1 MPILIQEL
9 IASDS
14 ISQAVD
20 KINFN
25 FDQILLNG
33 GGPIGPPGP
42 LGPPGPIGGRG
53 ERGSLWFE
61 DTSSAPGTDPNALTF
76 TGLVAGDNY
85 LQSNGDVWTWSG
97 LTWSLTSVNL
107 LGPQGPGG
115 SSGAWLK
122 FGSDIGVSNINRN
135 AIYPEPFGQ
144 ANGANNANEGISTVV
159 IGAVVSSTPPASNP
173 ITPTNALINDVLAA
187 QIDSGIVAAMIHQK
201 TSGAR
206 AIMFHGGVDALDY
219 YEQSIIANLA
229 NMSLET
235 DDTMSINVPKRLIDP
250 QSSLIGFSLNTDAS
264 GQLFRSGRDITF
276 NTGLDTTLY
285 NLTSV
290 PDSSNFNVNA
300 KQIPGLDFPE
310 INLDQYDSSNINQAK
325 IQIGGTIT
333 SSEPTR
339 STVNTGKIVADAGF
353 TYIYGRNL
361 IRMRGA
367 QIDVF
372 ADNAVSITAPSAI
385 TLTAPSI
392 NNVGNVFITGTLYV
406 DLSAAVNGNLQTNS
420 NLQVGLN
427 TNLLGALNVNGLST
441 FNGEVV
447 LNNVNPGTGDVLVRN
462 NSTNKV
468 ELLVGAT
475 PIPLGGIIMWS
486 GSTPPTGW
494 AVCDGSISNGVQT
507 PDLRGRFVVG
517 ASTNDWNDIRLNKPN
532 YNSFTLAPGFLSAST
547 PNNLTQ
553 FFPATSGYPYYA
565 INGPFPAITGVARTF
580 YRWDGV
586 GGFGINLPVSSN
598 NPPSRYFWTET
609 KVISGQWKTFL
620 RSASSTNYNND
631 LIGYSPASDP
641 FTAIYAGRLPV
652 TTDKL
657 VAPAI
662 YVTTPSG
669 GGGQWF
675 FAWHATSRSYRIY
688 YSLSTITNFSTPPN
702 WDPNIQVNTQICF
715 LDRSVGVGNINNNG
729 FGFWGTSI
737 NDRIAGARFGDAKT
751 GPGWG
756 TWAWDNSGYVNGIRL
771 DFPTSLI
778 QWDTQKRKFNVN
790 EYGGGRQYKIS
801 EAQLP
806 SHKHN
811 GLGERAGGNWPDS
824 ILGGVSQE
832 GVGSGVLG
840 SNGGMDPDNA
850 MFGTTYSGSNNF
862 IEDST
867 PYYAL
872 AYIMYVGT

>member
-33 GGPIGPPGP
+33 GGPPGSPGP

-61 DTSSAPGTDPNALTF
+61 DTSGAPGTNPNALTF
-76 TGLVAGDNY
+76 TGLVVGDNY

-107 LGPQGPGG
+107 LGPQGPAG

-173 ITPTNALINDVLAA
+173 INPTNALINNVLAA

-206 AIMFHGGVDALDY
+206 AIMFHGGLDALDY
-219 YEQSIIANLA
+219 YEQSTIANLV

-310 INLDQYDSSNINQAK
+310 INLNQYDSSNINQARV
-325 IQIGGTIT
+325 QIGGIVTG
-333 SSEPTR
+333 SEPTR
-339 STVNTGKIVADAGF
+339 STTNSGKIVADAGF

-361 IRMRGA
+361 LRMRGN
-367 QIDVF
+367 QIDLF
-372 ADNAVSITAPSAI
+372 ADTGVSITAPVGI
-385 TLTAPSI
+385 TLAAPNI
-392 NNVGNVFITGTLYV
+392 ANVGNVNISGTLFV
-406 DLSAAVNGNLQTNS
+406 GLTGLIQGNLQTNA

-427 TNLLGALNVNGLST
+427 SNLLGALNVNGLST

-447 LNNVNPGTGDVLVRN
+447 LNNINPGSGEVLVRN
-462 NSTNKV
+462 TSTNKV
-468 ELLVGAT
+468 ELLAGAA

-486 GSTPPTGW
+486 GTVPPTGW

-517 ASTNDWNDIRLNKPN
+517 ASTNNWTDIRLNKPI
-532 YNSFTLAPGFLSAST
+532 YTTFVVDSLFLPGPLA
-547 PNNLTQ
+547 NNTIKIGPTSRDYPYVATGGT
-553 FFPATSGYPYYA
+553 FPALNTL
-565 INGPFPAITGVARTF
+565 NLRTF
-580 YRWDGV
+580 HRWDGV
-586 GGFGINLPVSSN
+586 SATPSASN
-598 NPPSRYFWTET
+598 ATNAPSKYFWVET
-609 KVISGQWKTFL
+609 IKIGGVWRYVVK
-620 RSASSTNYNND
+620 SASSTNYNSETVGT
-631 LIGYSPASDP
+631 IPSDDEYIRKYDARMS
-641 FTAIYAGRLPV
+641 AITAGRQV
-652 TTDKL
+652 GGFNYA
-657 VAPAI
+657 APYI
-662 YVTTPSG
+662 YITNDRRY
-669 GGGQWF
+669 F
-675 FAWHATSRSYRIY
+675 FAWHATSRSYRLFYLPSQLPVSFATQTVDIM
-688 YSLSTITNFSTPPN
+688 IT
-702 WDPNIQVNTQICF
+702 F
-715 LDRSVGVGNINNNG
+715 LDRLVGDVDTTDSGRG
-729 FGFWGTSI
+729 FFGTTA
-737 NDRIAGARFGDAKT
+737 DLARIRTGGDPLVA
-751 GPGWG
+751 PGWG
-756 TWAWDNSGYVNGIRL
+756 TWSYDTEYYVNGIRL
-771 DFPTSLI
+771 NLPRIIGGWIDNKTN
-778 QWDTQKRKFNVN
+778 FNVN
-790 EYGGGRQYKIS
+790 EYGGGRRYQIAES
-801 EAQLP
+801 QLP
-806 SHKHN
+806 AHKHN
-811 GLGERAGGNWPDS
+811 SVGESFQSWQNSILSSAGAGGLDGIGDWD
-824 ILGGVSQE
+824 
-832 GVGSGVLG
+832 
-840 SNGGMDPDNA
+840 DNNS
-850 MFGTTYSGSNNF
+850 MYGTTYSGGGSF
-862 IEDST
+862 MDDTT